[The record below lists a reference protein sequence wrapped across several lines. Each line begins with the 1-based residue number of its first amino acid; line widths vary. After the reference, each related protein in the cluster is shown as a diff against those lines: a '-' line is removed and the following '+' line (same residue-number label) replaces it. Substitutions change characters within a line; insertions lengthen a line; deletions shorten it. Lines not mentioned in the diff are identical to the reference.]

1 MIVYPGGGVIN
12 YSENRP
18 RKQWSKEPPQ
28 TLMDMLSNAD
38 VSLAFKTYT
47 IYTPGKSPFSGQTFL
62 QTGLLIKA
70 FSSFFSYIAPLYTD
84 HTPEFI
90 SQQARF
96 WGFLSLPNETWTL
109 KSQVWNS

>member
-18 RKQWSKEPPQ
+18 RKQWNKEPPQ

-47 IYTPGKSPFSGQTFL
+47 IYKPGKSLFSGQTFL
-62 QTGLLIKA
+62 QTGLLIEV
-70 FSSFFSYIAPLYTD
+70 FSFLFFSYIAPMYRD
-84 HTPEFI
+84 HSLEFI
-90 SQQARF
+90 SQQATF
-96 WGFLSLPNETWTL
+96 
-109 KSQVWNS
+109 